1 MTPHLRIRASAGTGK
16 TFRLT
21 DRIIELLLH
30 GADPRKI
37 IALTFTRKSA
47 GEFLA
52 KTLRKLAE
60 CASDKKA
67 AAAFCKR
74 RGIAPPKEPQD
85 FLRLLRDLT
94 RSLDRME
101 FGTIDSFF
109 FRVVAAFGT
118 ELGLGAALRLRNP
131 ATKESDDLEVRRDL
145 ARRLDAEVLVQE
157 LLRVP
162 GRAKVDPLGG
172 EFDLLEDIERLHTLY
187 PEPAAWGNARQIWG
201 AQCPWERFEGL
212 DPVVPDG
219 CDEQV
224 ATAIGEFLNYSRD
237 GKLGTTAR
245 RLLEAADKLLGGGE
259 LEITFKR
266 RPVLF
271 SSGSRAAARDAMG
284 VCIWRAL
291 KASLAASHRWHRLG
305 AAVAAVRDERMRTGL
320 RFEDLAVLVSRLPKL
335 DSGQFQFRLD
345 GWFDHWLIDEFQDTS
360 RIQWR
365 ALEPLVDEVLQ
376 DSSGARSFFYVG
388 DVKQSI
394 YSFRDGDPTL
404 FEEIFRRYTSN
415 KPGHIVDEPLG
426 ESYRSAKEIIAF
438 IQRAFEPAA
447 LIRGE
452 IEPDVVERWREA
464 WTDHS
469 ANKGNPAPGRTLHV
483 AITKDD
489 CWEKVAEVVRE
500 SAVLENSELTCAVLV
515 RKNDD
520 AQAAVRELGA
530 RGIPATT
537 ESKPL
542 IARESPVGV
551 AVLMAARLVA
561 DPTDAFAR
569 RALAMG
575 LIGETGEDFVN
586 ESLQAFHLGGALA
599 MVTGWLRLMRRPA
612 TAACLEAARPELF
625 RRAAAEFDSQGEPGP
640 RAFADYFAGYEIP
653 SAARPGTV
661 QVLTIHKSKGLEY
674 DLVLLPV
681 LNDDRMDKRDGAAIF
696 CGDSRNLGPG
706 TRPWIMALPAE
717 DLGVADPVLQR
728 AGQALRDRSTFDNLC
743 TLYVAATRAR
753 RGLVILTSN

>member
-1 MTPHLRIRASAGTGK
+1 VTPHLRIRASAGTGK

-21 DRIIELLLH
+21 DRIIELLLY

-47 GEFLA
+47 GEFLN

-60 CASDKKA
+60 CASDKNA
-67 AAAFCKR
+67 AAAFCAR
-74 RGIAPPKEPQD
+74 RSISPQRQPPD
-85 FLRLLRDLT
+85 FLKLLRDLT
-94 RSLDRME
+94 RSLDRIE

-109 FRVVAAFGT
+109 FRVVTAFGT
-118 ELGLGAALRLRNP
+118 ELGLGPALRLQNP
-131 ATKESDDLEVRRDL
+131 ATKESDDLEVRREL
-145 ARRLDAEVLVQE
+145 ARRLDAEALVQE

-172 EFDLLEDIERLHTLY
+172 EFELLADIERLHTLY

-201 AQCPWERFEGL
+201 GPCPWERFDGL
-212 DPVVPDG
+212 DPVVPKD
-219 CDEQV
+219 CNEQI
-224 ATAIGEFLNYSRD
+224 AKAIREFLNYGRD
-237 GKLGTTAR
+237 GKLNAAAK
-245 RLLEAADKLLGGGE
+245 RLLEKAHKLLRGE
-259 LEITFKR
+259 PVEIEFNRKTFAV
-266 RPVLF
+266 PPG
-271 SSGSRAAARDAMG
+271 SSAAARDAMG
-284 VCIWRAL
+284 VCIWRVL
-291 KASLAASHRWHRLG
+291 KANLAAARRWHGIGVAL
-305 AAVAAVRDERMRTGL
+305 AAVRDERMRTGL
-320 RFEDLAVLVSRLPKL
+320 RFEDLAVLVGRLPKL
-335 DSGQFQFRLD
+335 DSGQLQFRLD

-376 DSSGARSFFYVG
+376 DSSGTRSFFYVG

-415 KPGHIVDEPLG
+415 NPGHIVDEPIG
-426 ESYRSAKEIIAF
+426 ESYRSAKEVIAF

-447 LIRGE
+447 LARGE
-452 IEPDVVERWREA
+452 IEPDVVERWRTA

-469 ANKGNPAPGRTLHV
+469 ANKGNPAPGRTIHV
-483 AITKDD
+483 TITKDD
-489 CWEKVAEVVRE
+489 CWEKVANVIRE
-500 SAVLENSELTCAVLV
+500 SAVLDDPDRTCAVLV

-520 AQAAVRELGA
+520 AQWAVRELGA
-530 RGIPATT
+530 RGIPAST

-542 IARESPVGV
+542 IAQESPVGV

-575 LIGETGEDFVN
+575 PIGELGGDFVN
-586 ESLQAFHLGGALA
+586 ESLRALHLGGALT
-599 MVTGWLRLMRRPA
+599 MVSGWLRMMRRPE
-612 TAACLEAARPELF
+612 TEACLEAARPELL
-625 RRAAAEFDSQGEPGP
+625 RRAAAEFDSQGGSGP
-640 RAFADYFAGYEIP
+640 RAFAEFFAGYEIP

-674 DLVLLPV
+674 DLVFLPV
-681 LNDDRMDKRDGAAIF
+681 LNDERIDKRDGAAIF

-706 TRPWIMALPAE
+706 TKPWIMALPGE
-717 DLGVADPVLQR
+717 DLGVADPHLER

-753 RGLVILTSN
+753 RGLVILTLN